1 MLWVLEHF
9 CWQKQNQKNMNEIHR
24 KEIIMQSWIQ
34 NYLENHKKVID
45 GMPVGQI
52 DKLITLFK
60 EANQEEK
67 QIFIFGNGGSAASA
81 SHLAT
86 DLGKGASDKVSK
98 RFKCFSLNEAT
109 AWMTAIGNDYSY
121 EDIFVHQMKNFAR
134 PGDIVFTMSVSGDSP
149 RLVKAVDWANNEGL
163 RTIALVGGKRGRLAE
178 IAGDVVVIDSTHY
191 GHVEDAHMLIV
202 HLLTYAFMEN
212 PQLVEV

>member
-1 MLWVLEHF
+1 M
-9 CWQKQNQKNMNEIHR
+9 QK
-24 KEIIMQSWIQ
+24 WIL
-34 NYLENHKKVID
+34 NYLEMHKKVIE
-45 GMPVGQI
+45 GMHVEKI

-60 EANQEEK
+60 EANQEDK

-81 SHLAT
+81 SHFAT

-121 EDIFVHQMKNFAR
+121 EDIFVHQMKNFAK
-134 PGDIVFTMSVSGDSP
+134 PGDIVFTMSVSGNSP
-149 RLVKAVDWANNEGL
+149 NLVKAVDWANDEGL
-163 RTIALVGGKRGRLAE
+163 HTIALVGGKRGRLAE

-212 PQLVEV
+212 PQLVELK